1 MQRDILSL
9 MGSRMQRTPEDLAL
23 RIHCDRENLG
33 TPQVDPYGD
42 ALTAHAAPPR
52 FRPRRG
58 ALPIYTGRWARAA
71 GVCGEKQNLSRLADG
86 ETGCRVIIVLDAWS
100 LGVRREWKE
109 VGEPLDAITP
119 LHIVALLVIALLIFG
134 PRRLPEL
141 GGAVGKTIRE
151 FQKSM
156 NEAKSQ
162 VNNMTNS
169 LMQDPSNVSQAND
182 VQKPN

>member
-1 MQRDILSL
+1 M
-9 MGSRMQRTPEDLAL
+9 
-23 RIHCDRENLG
+23 
-33 TPQVDPYGD
+33 
-42 ALTAHAAPPR
+42 
-52 FRPRRG
+52 
-58 ALPIYTGRWARAA
+58 
-71 GVCGEKQNLSRLADG
+71 
-86 ETGCRVIIVLDAWS
+86 
-100 LGVRREWKE
+100 
-109 VGEPLDAITP
+109 DAITP

-162 VNNMTNS
+162 VSNMTNS

>member
-1 MQRDILSL
+1 M
-9 MGSRMQRTPEDLAL
+9 
-23 RIHCDRENLG
+23 
-33 TPQVDPYGD
+33 
-42 ALTAHAAPPR
+42 
-52 FRPRRG
+52 
-58 ALPIYTGRWARAA
+58 
-71 GVCGEKQNLSRLADG
+71 
-86 ETGCRVIIVLDAWS
+86 
-100 LGVRREWKE
+100 
-109 VGEPLDAITP
+109 GEPLDAITP

>member
-1 MQRDILSL
+1 M
-9 MGSRMQRTPEDLAL
+9 
-23 RIHCDRENLG
+23 
-33 TPQVDPYGD
+33 
-42 ALTAHAAPPR
+42 
-52 FRPRRG
+52 
-58 ALPIYTGRWARAA
+58 
-71 GVCGEKQNLSRLADG
+71 
-86 ETGCRVIIVLDAWS
+86 
-100 LGVRREWKE
+100 
-109 VGEPLDAITP
+109 DAITP

-169 LMQDPSNVSQAND
+169 LMQDPSNVSQANA